1 MDANRWHRLE
11 TVFFAALELESSA
24 RRAFLDE
31 ACGDDAAFRLELESM
46 LSAEEDGMALAL
58 ESRLLAEHQV
68 GLPDPVNLVGSQ
80 IGPYRLEKLI
90 GEGGMGEV
98 YLAWR
103 DDEQYEQKVALKLVK
118 PGHRSAQMLTRF
130 RMERQV
136 LARLTHPNI
145 TQLLD
150 GGIDR
155 EGRPYLVM
163 QYVEGIPITDF
174 CDKNALSIDDRLDL
188 FRTVCRAVQHAHRNL
203 VVHRDLKPSNILVT
217 DEGVVKLLDF
227 GIAKLLDPAW
237 DLSVAV
243 TQSQVRLMTP
253 EYAAP
258 EQVKG
263 DAITTATDVYA
274 LGVLLYEILSGRRP
288 YRLGNRMQVEIER
301 VICEEVPAR
310 PSTAVTEIAPE
321 DAAQPTNNPASVSRA
336 RRTGVSRLKKM
347 LQGDLDNIVMMA
359 LRKEP
364 ERRYASAEQLS
375 QDIARYLDGHPVAAQ
390 KDTAGYRLKKFV
402 RRNRVSVLA
411 GVTIFLLLLGFTIS
425 MVIQSRALAIQRD
438 RAQIEAEKA
447 TQVAQFLVDL
457 FDNADPNENQGEPV
471 SIEEILKKGTENIEN
486 DLADQP
492 EVQSTILEH
501 LGRVHNRLGL
511 LDISTELY
519 LRSLEL
525 NRNLYGD
532 QSIEVAYAQ
541 TSLAENYIER
551 GQLDEADSLLSLS
564 LAIQRAGLDARHKD
578 IAATLNG
585 MGGIAY
591 RRGEF
596 EAAENYFD
604 EAITIWA
611 ANKGD
616 TDKQVVIGY
625 SSLSAVQI
633 AAKKQTEAEKNLL
646 RALELA
652 DSLDLK
658 KHIVL
663 ASVLNNL
670 AHLYALQDRV
680 EEADSLFVQSL
691 AMRRE
696 LFGNDH
702 QIIPVSL
709 NNLAMLRQKMGK
721 LDEAEDLALEGLTL
735 QRRLGGPMV
744 GRAAMNVAA
753 IQFNLGKYTE
763 AEAHNLEALSILI
776 DGFGADNGL
785 VKKVRQQL
793 VNLYEAWDK
802 PGLAEE
808 HRAMI
813 EANE

>member
-1 MDANRWHRLE
+1 
-11 TVFFAALELESSA
+11 
-24 RRAFLDE
+24 
-31 ACGDDAAFRLELESM
+31 
-46 LSAEEDGMALAL
+46 
-58 ESRLLAEHQV
+58 
-68 GLPDPVNLVGSQ
+68 
-80 IGPYRLEKLI
+80 
-90 GEGGMGEV
+90 MGEV
-98 YLAWR
+98 YLARR
-103 DDEQYEQKVALKLVK
+103 DDDQYEQKVALKLVK

-150 GGIDR
+150 GGIDH

-174 CDKNALSIDDRLDL
+174 CDKYALSIDDRLDL
-188 FRTVCRAVQHAHRNL
+188 FRTVCRAVQHAHRSL

-217 DEGVVKLLDF
+217 EDGVVKLLDF

-310 PSTAVTEIAPE
+310 PSTAVTEIVPE
-321 DAAQPTNNPASVSRA
+321 DAAQPTNNPESVSRA

-364 ERRYASAEQLS
+364 ERRYVSAEQLS
-375 QDIARYLDGHPVAAQ
+375 QDIERYLDGHPIAAQ

-402 RRNRVSVLA
+402 QRNRVTVLA
-411 GVTIFLLLLGFTIS
+411 GATIFLLLIGFSIS
-425 MVIQSRALAIQRD
+425 MVIQSRALATQRD

-471 SIEEILKKGTENIEN
+471 SIEEILKKGAENIEN
-486 DLADQP
+486 DLVDQP

-511 LDISTELY
+511 LDASTELY

-525 NRNLYGD
+525 NRKLYGD
-532 QSIEVAYAQ
+532 NSPEVAYVQ

-551 GQLDEADSLLSLS
+551 GRLDEADSLLTLS
-564 LAIQRAGLDARHKD
+564 LATQRARLDPRHKD

-585 MGGIAY
+585 LGGIAY

-596 EAAENYFD
+596 EAAEKYLD
-604 EAITIWA
+604 ESVTIWT
-611 ANKGD
+611 ANQGD
-616 TDKQVVIGY
+616 TDKQIIVGY

-670 AHLYALQDRV
+670 AHLYAVQDRL

-709 NNLAMLRQKMGK
+709 NNLAMTRRKMGK
-721 LDEAEDLALEGLTL
+721 LNDAEQYALEGLAL
-735 QRRLGGPMV
+735 QRKIGGPMV
-744 GRAAMNVAA
+744 GRAAMNVGAV
-753 IQFNLGKYTE
+753 QLNLGKYSE
-763 AEAHNLEALSILI
+763 AEAHSLEALRILI
-776 DGFGADNGL
+776 DGFGEENRL
-785 VKKVRQQL
+785 VKNVRQNL
-793 VNLYEAWDK
+793 VNLYEAWGK
-802 PGLAEE
+802 PELAEKYRE
-808 HRAMI
+808 
-813 EANE
+813 